1 MKYIA
6 VTLPMFFGVE
16 VLSILCLV
24 LMAIMFLCDI
34 GKSAERR

>member
-24 LMAIMFLCDI
+24 LMTLMFLRDI
-34 GKSAERR
+34 AKSAERR